1 MAVAFE
7 RQVLKM
13 FEGEKKQNTHY
24 HRNTG
29 SKYLEKEYIKL
40 RSVSV
45 SGAELKK
52 GLKKA
57 FVSHKEYFNND
68 GYVNETY
75 FYSIVTD
82 ILLSLHNS
90 PDVVGY
96 YKEMVNCFDELHDE
110 SPGIFKEGYFH
121 FSFLYSISKFED
133 MEKLDEVVE
142 YYDKDGLRN
151 RNFNNVEKMFI
162 EGREFYYQ
170 NHLKKF
176 RIDFLEREINYGL
189 IKVINLLNKVSFER
203 QEKYKILFWENIGK
217 EHIGE
222 ILKLKKDFNYRPAES
237 LDIKNIR
244 KDILLEVLGDEN
256 IFELRKNDF
265 VSCRLNSGLNDFLV
279 VNYSKEK
286 VIDVLLERL
295 IKYNDNAKL
304 LNYDKK
310 VFGDGC
316 FYRYMKDEHV
326 KLLIDV
332 VMKSKM
338 LSTSNNFFNKMK
350 CKKNDVN
357 NENLIRAFIAKEKA
371 KEEVKVL
378 SLEVNCADE
387 AVRKRL

>member
-7 RQVLKM
+7 RQILKM

-45 SGAELKK
+45 SGSELKK

-57 FVSHKEYFNND
+57 FLSHKEYFNND

-82 ILLSLHNS
+82 ILLSLHKS
-90 PDVVGY
+90 PNVVGY
-96 YKEMVNCFDELHDE
+96 YKDIIDFFDELYDE
-110 SPGIFKEGYFH
+110 SPDVFKQGYFH
-121 FSFLYSISKFED
+121 FSFLYSIDKFED
-133 MEKLDEVVE
+133 IEKLDKVVE
-142 YYDKDGLRN
+142 YYDKNGLRN
-151 RNFNNVEKMFI
+151 RNFNNFEKMFI
-162 EGREFYYQ
+162 EGREFYHQ

-176 RIDFLEREINYGL
+176 RIDFLEREINYSL

-203 QEKYKILFWENIGK
+203 QEKYKRLLWKNISK
-217 EHIGE
+217 EHIVE
-222 ILKLKKDFNYRPAES
+222 ILKLKKDFNYRPAEN

-244 KDILLEVLGDEN
+244 KDILLEVLGEDN
-256 IFELRKNDF
+256 LFELRKNNF
-265 VSCRLNSGLNDFLV
+265 VSCRLNSGLNEFLIN
-279 VNYSKEK
+279 NYSKEK

-295 IKYNDNAKL
+295 IRYNDNAKL
-304 LNYDKK
+304 LDYDKK

-316 FYRYMKDEHV
+316 FYRYMKNKHI
-326 KLLIDV
+326 KLLTDV
-332 VMKSKM
+332 VMKINI
-338 LSTSNNFFNKMK
+338 LSTSNHFFNKMK

-357 NENLIRAFIAKEKA
+357 NENLIREFIAKEKA

-378 SLEVNCADE
+378 SREINCADE

>member
-13 FEGEKKQNTHY
+13 FEGEKKKNTHY

-142 YYDKDGLRN
+142 YYDKYGLRN

-176 RIDFLEREINYGL
+176 RIDFLEREISYGL
-189 IKVINLLNKVSFER
+189 INVINLLNKVSFER
-203 QEKYKILFWENIGK
+203 QEKYKRLLWDNITK

-222 ILKLKKDFNYRPAES
+222 VLKLKKDFNYRPAES
-237 LDIKNIR
+237 LDVRNIR
-244 KDILLEVLGDEN
+244 KDILLEVLGEEN

-265 VSCRLNSGLNDFLV
+265 GSCRLNSGLNEFLV
-279 VNYSKEK
+279 MNYSKEK

-304 LNYDKK
+304 LDYDKK

-316 FYRYMKDEHV
+316 FYIHMKDEHI
-326 KLLIDV
+326 KLLTDV

-338 LSTSNNFFNKMK
+338 LSVSNNLFKKMK
-350 CKKNDVN
+350 CKKDDIN
-357 NENLIRAFIAKEKA
+357 NENLIREFIAKEKA
-371 KEEVKVL
+371 KEEIKML
-378 SLEVNCADE
+378 SPEINCSDE
-387 AVRKRL
+387 SVRKRL